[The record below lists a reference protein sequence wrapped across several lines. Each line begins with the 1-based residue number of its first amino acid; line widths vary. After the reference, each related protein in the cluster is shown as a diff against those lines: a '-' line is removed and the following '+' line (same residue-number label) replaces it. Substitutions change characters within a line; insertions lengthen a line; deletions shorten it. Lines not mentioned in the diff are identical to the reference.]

1 MTTNRFA
8 RSILLWGDKAQNRL
22 KNSTVLVAGCGA
34 VGSFALEALARAGVG
49 HIIVV
54 DCDTV
59 GLSNINRQIIATE
72 STLGQQKTTVAAQ
85 RLRDIN
91 PAVRVTEISCVIG
104 TDTVADLVATKPDFA
119 IDAIDSLS
127 AKAALIT
134 ALSAAQIPFISSMGA
149 ALKRDMTQIK
159 VMSMN
164 KTKNCPLAAML
175 RKKLR
180 RAGVPLN
187 FKTVSSTELAGEML
201 GDMETSACGTRT
213 ALGSLVT
220 ITGTFGLMCAHE
232 ALCFLTQEV

>member
-1 MTTNRFA
+1 MTSNRFA
-8 RSILLWGDKAQNRL
+8 RTVLLWGDETQNRL

-49 HIIVV
+49 HIIAV

-72 STLGQQKTTVAAQ
+72 STLGQHKTTAVAN

-91 PAVRVTEISCVIG
+91 PDIRVTELSRVIKA
-104 TDTVADLVATKPDFA
+104 DTVAELIATQPDFA

-127 AKAALIT
+127 AKVALIT
-134 ALSAAQIPFISSMGA
+134 ALSRANIPFISSMGA
-149 ALKRDMTQIK
+149 ALKRDLTQIRVTPMK
-159 VMSMN
+159 

-180 RAGVPLN
+180 RAEVDLSFP
-187 FKTVSSTELAGEML
+187 TVSSTELATESW
-201 GDMETSACGTRT
+201 GDSEETACGTRT

-220 ITGTFGLMCAHE
+220 VTGTFGLMCAHE
-232 ALCFLTQEV
+232 ALRFLTQEV